1 MNWGRTSAR
10 SPSATYSINSTSYTY
25 PVATS
30 YSSHHTPSYSS
41 HITSYSSRGNLYPY
55 HGTNFSSNESIRT
68 NNNGDNRIPQVL
80 AFCLSLFVLS
90 CTFGK
95 LQISWLQ
102 VPRSRSV
109 DPALVRE
116 ASITRQLIETP
127 KDHQRIAR

>member
-10 SPSATYSINSTSYTY
+10 SPSATYSINSTSYTS

-55 HGTNFSSNESIRT
+55 HGTSFSSNESIRT

-80 AFCLSLFVLS
+80 AFYLGLLHFWQITDILVAGAKESIS
-90 CTFGK
+90 GPSFGTG
-95 LQISWLQ
+95 
-102 VPRSRSV
+102 
-109 DPALVRE
+109 
-116 ASITRQLIETP
+116 SIHH
-127 KDHQRIAR
+127 KAAN